1 MPFDMEI
8 AATEFKE
15 NKLKVVSS
23 VPLLVEVFDANNQ
36 QVETFNTNP
45 DETIY
50 PIQSKLTE
58 GQTVS
63 VKLIPGSAVAFY
75 PVVQAL

>member
-50 PIQSKLTE
+50 PIQSNLSE